1 VDRRR
6 LFEAK
11 MANPIPEK
19 IGKYKV
25 IGRLGQGGMG
35 TVYKAHDPNLDRLVA
50 IKILA
55 GGLTDDPAYRQR
67 FYREAQATANLRHP
81 NIVTIYDLG
90 EHEDRP
96 YLVMEYLEGH
106 TLDGSWSWQGFELA
120 QKLNVVIGVCHG
132 LQHAHQRGVV
142 HRDIK
147 PGNVMVL
154 GDGTPKIVDFGL
166 AHIAQS
172 GDRNLT
178 RTGQIMGSLNY
189 MSPEQVQGL
198 PGDPRSDI
206 FSTGVVLYELV
217 TGNSPFKSDN
227 DFETL
232 SKVLKQEPPSLG
244 KFLLGYPPR
253 AGDRHG
259 QGDGE
264 ATGGPLRNSGR
275 FGTGF
280 VAPPRFG
287 SLAVRDSARSA
298 QRRSLTTTADT
309 SSLNAFAT
317 RSGLGRVHSSSQ
329 PPSRQDSRV

>member
-1 VDRRR
+1 
-6 LFEAK
+6 

-19 IGKYKV
+19 IGKYEV

-35 TVYKAHDPNLDRLVA
+35 TVYKAHDPILDRLVA

-90 EHEDRP
+90 EHEERP

-206 FSTGVVLYELV
+206 FSTGV
-217 TGNSPFKSDN
+217 SAW
-227 DFETL
+227 
-232 SKVLKQEPPSLG
+232 
-244 KFLLGYPPR
+244 

-329 PPSRQDSRV
+329 PPSHQDSRV